1 MTTLIT
7 NVLGDAIDD
16 RVAEALDDYLAE
28 GRLDGKI
35 RPRRSP
41 VGIAMLVAG
50 GVAVVLLPWIL
61 ILAVSLPSTYEAN
74 HWKLAW
80 IGLDLAIAVTAGLT
94 ALLLHRRDP
103 RAVLT
108 AVAAGTL
115 LIADAWFDVNTS
127 GPGLDHNLALAE
139 ALVLEIPLAICAFV
153 LASRTLMR
161 PQLLERA
168 TIGLSV
174 PAQVPRV
181 APSRPDRVVDWPQRP
196 SASGPAVSRSA

>member
-1 MTTLIT
+1 MTTLIP

-41 VGIAMLVAG
+41 GGIAMLVAS
-50 GVAVVLLPWIL
+50 GVAVVLLPWVL
-61 ILAVSLPSTYEAN
+61 ILAVTLPSTYQAN
-74 HWKLAW
+74 HWNLAW

-94 ALLLHRRDP
+94 AFLLHRHDP
-103 RAVLT
+103 RAALT

-115 LIADAWFDVNTS
+115 LVADAWFDISTS
-127 GPGLDHNLALAE
+127 GPGLDHNLALAQG
-139 ALVLEIPLAICAFV
+139 LLLEVPLAICAFV
-153 LASRTLMR
+153 LASRALKVR
-161 PQLLERA
+161 PSAPERA

-174 PAQVPRV
+174 PARVPRV
-181 APSRPDRVVDWPQRP
+181 APRRPDLAVDWPQHR
-196 SASGPAVSRSA
+196 SASGPAV

>member
-1 MTTLIT
+1 MTTLIPT
-7 NVLGDAIDD
+7 VLGDAIDD

-41 VGIAMLVAG
+41 AGIAMLVAG
-50 GVAVVLLPWIL
+50 GVAVVLLPWVL
-61 ILAVSLPSTYEAN
+61 ILAVTLPSTYQAN

-94 ALLLHRRDP
+94 AFLLHRRDP
-103 RAVLT
+103 RAALT

-115 LIADAWFDVNTS
+115 LMADAWFDVSTS
-127 GPGLDHNLALAE
+127 GPGLDHNLSLAQ
-139 ALVLEIPLAICAFV
+139 ALVLEVPLAICAFV
-153 LASRTLMR
+153 LASRTLTPRR
-161 PQLLERA
+161 PERA

-174 PAQVPRV
+174 PARAPRATPRTPGHGADLLRHRSV
-181 APSRPDRVVDWPQRP
+181 
-196 SASGPAVSRSA
+196 SGPMI

>member
-1 MTTLIT
+1 MTTLIN

-35 RPRRSP
+35 RPRRS
-41 VGIAMLVAG
+41 VAGLATVVAG
-50 GVAVVLLPWIL
+50 GVAVVLLPWVL

-80 IGLDLAIAVTAGLT
+80 IGLDLAIAATAALT

-103 RAVLT
+103 RAALT

-115 LIADAWFDVNTS
+115 LIADAWFDVSTS
-127 GPGLDHNLALAE
+127 GPGLGHTLSIAE
-139 ALVLEIPLAICAFV
+139 ALVLEVPLAICAFV
-153 LASRTLMR
+153 LASRTLMPPPR
-161 PQLLERA
+161 PERA

-174 PAQVPRV
+174 PARVPRV
-181 APSRPDRVVDWPQRP
+181 SPSRPDRVVDWPHRQ
-196 SASGPAVSRSA
+196 SASGRAV